1 MHVVD
6 LAYFADSQ
14 LTLECIA
21 KETKMQDLITLDD
34 FDNPLSAPAG
44 SRVNSDNIDYVAY
57 NLKST
62 LVSAKVVPRYLL
74 VKDKVRKVL
83 N

>member
-6 LAYFADSQ
+6 LAFFADSQ

-34 FDNPLSAPAG
+34 FDNPLSPPAG

-57 NLKST
+57 NLQST
-62 LVSAKVVPRYLL
+62 LVVPRYLL

>member
-1 MHVVD
+1 
-6 LAYFADSQ
+6 
-14 LTLECIA
+14 
-21 KETKMQDLITLDD
+21 MQDLITLDD
-34 FDNPLSAPAG
+34 FDNPLSPPAG

-57 NLKST
+57 NLQST
-62 LVSAKVVPRYLL
+62 LVVPRYLL